1 MITQKLTT
9 YIVSFL
15 VIKHECMNSSRNQ
28 AEIQAG
34 MLESAVDCIVYILAA
49 YMLAVLTLDLVELF
63 SISIIRP
70 LSAC

>member
-1 MITQKLTT
+1 
-9 YIVSFL
+9 
-15 VIKHECMNSSRNQ
+15 MNSSRNQ